1 MTAFPGVDPIP
12 LPAPVWLF
20 KLLNVV
26 TLVLHFYAVHF
37 LVGGLAVAIVWRALG
52 KRRRAPALLT
62 GSDEIVRRLPLVM
75 TYVINLGIPPLLFTQ
90 VLYGRALYTSSV
102 LIGFWWISVIFMIIF
117 SYALLYSMAK
127 RADTNRAWGWVAL
140 IALIV
145 VLKVGMIYSSN
156 MTLMLRP
163 EVWSGMYAASTAGM
177 HLPGGDPTIVP
188 RWLYMMLA
196 SVGVTGLA
204 LMLLPTRL
212 NADHPARTL
221 LRTWGG
227 RILAAF
233 SAVQIAMGFWVYFA
247 QPGAVRAGLSGS
259 ATYMFFIAL
268 WFATA
273 VALIAAGWRSAS
285 RSGYGLPIV
294 CAAVSF
300 VNVLAM
306 VLVRDGIRDVSL
318 KVHGLDVW
326 DRTVVA
332 NWSTIILFLVL
343 FVVAVGMV
351 LWMGKVLI
359 TARRESE
366 HYG

>member
-1 MTAFPGVDPIP
+1 MGAFPGVDPIP

-37 LVGGLAVAIVWRALG
+37 LVGGLVVALLWRAMG
-52 KRRRAPALLT
+52 KSKPAMLS

-102 LIGFWWISVIFMIIF
+102 LIGFWWISVIFMVIF

-127 RADTNRAWGWVAL
+127 RADSSKAYGWFGL

-163 EVWSGMYAASTAGM
+163 EAWSAMYATSTAGM
-177 HLPGGDPTIVP
+177 HLPSGDPTTTP

-196 SVGVTGLA
+196 SIGITGIG
-204 LMLLPTRL
+204 LMILPTSL
-212 NADHPARTL
+212 DADHPARAL
-221 LRTWGG
+221 LRSWGG
-227 RILAAF
+227 KLLAVF
-233 SAVQIAMGFWVYFA
+233 SAVEIAMGMWVYYA
-247 QPGAVRAGLSGS
+247 QPEAVRSGLSGNS
-259 ATYMFFIAL
+259 IYLLFFAIWL
-268 WFATA
+268 LTA
-273 VALIAAGWRSAS
+273 VALIGAGWFAS
-285 RSGYGLPIV
+285 MGKGYALPSI
-294 CAAVSF
+294 CATASF
-300 VNVLAM
+300 VNVLAL
-306 VLVRDGIRDVSL
+306 VLLRDGIRDVSL
-318 KVHGLDVW
+318 SAHGLNVW

-332 NWSTIILFLVL
+332 NWSTIILFLIL
-343 FVVAVGMV
+343 FVVAVALV

-359 TARRESE
+359 TAQRETAQ
-366 HYG
+366 HG